1 MKRKKNKGNRIPD
14 DVLRWGPFEMARF
27 GRTAYA
33 RNLMTPE
40 EFREHLE
47 HLARQVPSVAA
58 EIDAR
63 VERIREI
70 VRTTQPD
77 ELLHRAWWMFAVQHL
92 TVEAESD
99 IGSDQVLSMRMIDY
113 VQSVIAAV
121 PPAPEQTK
129 PTEAVWE
136 ELEKNVDELFTLVN
150 GPYMAARTAERK
162 LNDPS
167 YDEQHEELY
176 FKSRL
181 HWTTVRGD
189 RYPVHLIE
197 QLRDFLMPQDDLLR
211 EVFGVSAEEIV
222 TAAEAIEFSL
232 TLGINKAKD
241 DFAAFH
247 KDCLA
252 AMEEDVA
259 AGVEF
264 RDPQELG
271 KYSVEKR
278 GWSERRDDVFDRLYH
293 FGLFDLQKIT
303 TLPTAF
309 LRELAWAPGEE
320 SSFFDGPEMK
330 GWPLREW
337 PIHRRPFLYVGDR
350 FYCFEIYAV
359 RDHLY
364 RIISRTVFRLRPELK
379 QQWEDRQREASEAV
393 AVSLISGLLNGA
405 QAYAPAYYQW
415 PPTKSPAKNWC
426 ECDGVVVAEIDEHL
440 FIVEVKAG
448 AFTYTAP
455 TNDFPAHIASAKSL
469 IDKPLSQGR
478 RFLDYVKSAD
488 EVAVFDRQHHEL
500 NRLRRD
506 QFEVVTICGVTLDAL
521 TELAAQAEHLK
532 PMGVDVG
539 TTPVWSVSID
549 DLRVMRDVLPNPL
562 IFLHYLRQRR
572 RAVAQTSAIKVDDEL
587 DHLGLYFTHNDYL
600 QAALGISSSEPT
612 MWRGYKEPIDQYY
625 HALLLDGTAARPGQ
639 KLPPVLQQ
647 IVDRLASQ
655 QSRGRA
661 TAAAA
666 LLDLDSSSRQQLSM
680 LLDHAIARQR
690 AGGPP
695 APASVY
701 GNVAVTVFCWR
712 DGVIARDRT
721 YAREMTLGL
730 ASLAGEE
737 SRLLFELMFDTEGSL
752 VDIAFEWLRPDSI
765 DAADRPRI
773 DEMAEATYRLRV
785 AAEGKIGRNAP
796 CPCGSGQKYKK
807 CHGS

>member
-1 MKRKKNKGNRIPD
+1 MKRKKNRGVRIPD

-27 GRTAYA
+27 GRTTYA

-40 EFREHLE
+40 EFRAHLE
-47 HLARQVPSVAA
+47 HLAQQVPNVAA

-63 VERIREI
+63 IARITEI
-70 VRTTQPD
+70 VRSTQPD
-77 ELLHRAWWMFAVQHL
+77 ELLLRAWWMFAVQHL
-92 TVEAESD
+92 TVKAESE
-99 IGSDQVLSMRMIDY
+99 IGSDHVLAMRMIDY
-113 VQSVIAAV
+113 IQSVIAAV
-121 PPAPEQTK
+121 PPAPEQSK
-129 PTEAVWE
+129 PADDVWE
-136 ELEKNVDELFTLVN
+136 ELKKNVDELFTLVN

-162 LNDPS
+162 LNDSS

-176 FKSRL
+176 FKSQVY
-181 HWTTVRGD
+181 WTTVRGD

-197 QLRDFLMPQDDLLR
+197 QLRDFLTPQEDILR

-222 TAAEAIEFSL
+222 TAVENIEFSL
-232 TLGINKAKD
+232 TLGVNKVKD

-259 AGVEF
+259 AGVPF
-264 RDPQELG
+264 RDLKELG

-278 GWSERRDDVFDRLYH
+278 GWSERRDDIFDRLHH

-303 TLPTAF
+303 KLPSAF
-309 LRELAWAPGEE
+309 LRELSWEPGEE
-320 SSFFDGPEMK
+320 TAFFGGSDMI
-330 GWPLREW
+330 GWPLHEW
-337 PIHRRPFLYVGDR
+337 PIHRRPFLHVGGR
-350 FYCFEIYAV
+350 FYCFDVYAV

-364 RIISRTVFRLRPELK
+364 RILSRAVFRLRPDLK
-379 QQWEDRQREASEAV
+379 QQWEDRQRETSEAV

-405 QAYAPAYYQW
+405 PAFAPAYYQW

-426 ECDGVVVAEIDEHL
+426 ECDGVVVADVDEHL
-440 FIVEVKAG
+440 FIIEVKAG
-448 AFTYTAP
+448 AFTHTAP
-455 TNDFPAHIASAKSL
+455 TNDFPAHIASAKNL

-478 RFLDYVKSAD
+478 RFLEYLNSAD
-488 EVAVFDRQHHEL
+488 EVPVFDREHREL
-500 NRLRRD
+500 ARLRRD
-506 QFEVVTICGVTLDAL
+506 RFEVITICGVTLDAL
-521 TELAAQAEHLK
+521 TDLAAQAEHLK

-549 DLRVMRDVLPNPL
+549 DLRVMRDLLPNPL

-572 RAVAQTSAIKVDDEL
+572 RAVAQTSAIRIDDEL

-600 QAALGISSSEPT
+600 QAALRISASEPT

-625 HALLLDGTAARPGQ
+625 HALLLEGTATRPGQ

-647 IVDRLASQ
+647 IVDRLATQ

-661 TAAAA
+661 RAAAA
-666 LLDLDSSSRQQLSM
+666 LLDVDSSSRAQLAM

-690 AGGPP
+690 IGGPP
-695 APASVY
+695 TPASVY
-701 GNVAVTVFCWR
+701 GNVAVTIFCWR
-712 DGVIARDRT
+712 DGVVSRDAT

-730 ASLAGEE
+730 AALAGEE
-737 SRLLFELMFDTEGSL
+737 SRLLFELMFDGDGSL
-752 VDIAFEWLRPDSI
+752 VDIAFQWLRPDSI
-765 DAADRPRI
+765 DPADRSRI
-773 DEMAEATYRLRV
+773 DELAEATYRLRV

>member
-1 MKRKKNKGNRIPD
+1 MKRKKKKLPD
-14 DVLRWGPFEMARF
+14 DVLRWGQFELARF
-27 GRTAYA
+27 GRTTYA

-47 HLARQVPSVAA
+47 HLARQVPNVAA

-63 VERIREI
+63 VTRIAEI
-70 VRTTQPD
+70 VRSTQPD
-77 ELLHRAWWMFAVQHL
+77 ELLLRAWWMFAVQHL
-92 TVEAESD
+92 TVKAESE
-99 IGSDQVLSMRMIDY
+99 IGADHVLAMRMIDY

-121 PPAPEQTK
+121 DPAPEQTK
-129 PTEAVWE
+129 PADDVWE
-136 ELEKNVDELFTLVN
+136 ELKTTVDELFTLVN

-162 LNDPS
+162 LNDPA
-167 YDEQHEELY
+167 YDERHEELY
-176 FKSRL
+176 FKSQVY
-181 HWTTVRGD
+181 WTTVRGD

-197 QLRDFLMPQDDLLR
+197 QLRDFLTPQDDILR

-222 TAAEAIEFSL
+222 TAVENIEFSL

-259 AGVEF
+259 AGAEF
-264 RDPQELG
+264 SDLKELG

-278 GWSERRDDVFDRLYH
+278 GWAERRDDIFDRLYH

-303 TLPTAF
+303 KLPSAF
-309 LRELAWAPGEE
+309 LRELAWEPGEE
-320 SSFFDGPEMK
+320 PSFFSGTEMK

-337 PIHRRPFLYVGDR
+337 PIHRRPFLHVGDR
-350 FYCFEIYAV
+350 FYCFDIYAV

-364 RIISRTVFRLRPELK
+364 RIISRTVFRLHPDLK
-379 QQWEDRQREASEAV
+379 QRWEDRQREASEAA

-405 QAYAPAYYQW
+405 GAYAPAYYQW
-415 PPTKSPAKNWC
+415 PTTKTSTKNWC
-426 ECDGVVVAEIDEHL
+426 ECDGIVVAELDEHL
-440 FIVEVKAG
+440 FIIEVKAG

-455 TNDFPAHIASAKSL
+455 TNDFPAHIASAKNL

-478 RFLDYVKSAD
+478 RFLEYLNSAE
-488 EVAVFDRQHHEL
+488 EVPVFDRDHHEL
-500 NRLRRD
+500 TRLRRD
-506 QFEVVTICGVTLDAL
+506 RFDVVTICGVTLDAL
-521 TELAAQAEHLK
+521 TDLAAQAEHLK

-539 TTPVWSVSID
+539 TTPGWSVSID
-549 DLRVMRDVLPNPL
+549 DLRVMRDLFPNPL

-572 RAVAQTSAIKVDDEL
+572 RAVAQTSAIKIDDEL

-600 QAALGISSSEPT
+600 QAALKISSSEPT
-612 MWRGYKEPIDQYY
+612 MWRGFKEPIDQYY
-625 HALLLDGTAARPGQ
+625 HAMLLDGTAIRPGQ

-647 IVDRLASQ
+647 VVDRLATQ
-655 QSRGRA
+655 QTRGRA
-661 TAAAA
+661 GAAAA
-666 LLDLDSSSRQQLSM
+666 LLDLDSSARQQLSM
-680 LLDHAIARQR
+680 LLDHAVARQR
-690 AGGPP
+690 VGGPP
-695 APASVY
+695 TPASVY
-701 GNVAVTVFCWR
+701 GKTAVTIFCWR
-712 DGVIARDRT
+712 DGVVARNSA

-737 SRLLFELMFDTEGSL
+737 RRLLFELMFDADASL
-752 VDIAFEWLRPDSI
+752 IDVDFEWLRPDSI
-765 DAADRPRI
+765 DVADRGRI
-773 DEMAEATYRLRV
+773 DELAEATYRLRV
-785 AAEGKIGRNAP
+785 AAEGKLGRNAP